1 MDLLERVLEGNRR
14 AVARAITLVENDVQ
28 GADALLSRLHKAG
41 GHAHILGVTGP
52 PGGGKSTLV
61 GQMVR
66 EYRRRD
72 KTVGVIA
79 VDPSSPFTGGAL
91 LGDRIRM
98 QDIMT
103 DPGVFIRSMATR
115 GHLGGISQATADAI
129 QVLDASG
136 RDIIIVETV
145 GTGQS
150 EVDIARTAHTT
161 VVVEVPGLGDDVQA
175 IKAGLMEIAD
185 IFVVNKADQDNADK
199 VVMALQMALR
209 LGPPAPWTPP
219 IVKCVAK
226 AGEGIDTLVDAIGEH
241 WAFLQQD
248 YHILQ
253 RERERARFQLLEMA
267 EHRLRQRLLARVGE
281 QEFARIVDD
290 VANRRTDPYTAI
302 DSLLA
307 SVGVKS

>member
-1 MDLLERVLEGNRR
+1 MELVERVLAGNRR
-14 AVARAITLVENDVQ
+14 AVARAITLVENDVP
-28 GADALLSRLHKAG
+28 GADEILARLHMESG
-41 GHAHILGVTGP
+41 RAHIVGVTGP

-61 GQMVR
+61 SQMVR

-115 GHLGGISQATADAI
+115 GHLGGVSEATADAI
-129 QVLDASG
+129 KILDASG
-136 RDIIIVETV
+136 RDVVIVETV

-185 IFVVNKADQDNADK
+185 IFVVNKADQENADK

-219 IVKCVAK
+219 IVKCIARD
-226 AGEGIDTLVDAIGEH
+226 GEGIDTLVDKIGDH

-248 YHILQ
+248 YHLIQ

-267 EHRLRQRLLARVGE
+267 ERRLRQRLLTKVGE

-302 DSLLA
+302 NELLA
-307 SVGVKS
+307 SVGVKN